1 MNFER
6 SGGILLHL
14 TSLPGKYGIGCL
26 GKGAYDFVDFL
37 SEANQKLWQILPT
50 GPTGYGNSPYQTF
63 SAFAGNPLF
72 IDLDNLVERKL
83 LSPKDLDNNFQFNS
97 EKVEYGE
104 VREFREFKEDK
115 LKIAFSNFD
124 IDEIRFKDF
133 TTQESWW
140 LDDFALFMSLKKH
153 FGGKA
158 WNEWDEE
165 IKLHQQEAVVYYYEL
180 LSKQVNYQ
188 KFCQFIFFE
197 QWEKLKSYTNK
208 TGIKI
213 IGDIPIF
220 VSADSSDAWAN
231 SKIFQFD
238 ENKVPIKVAGVPPD
252 YFSETGQLWGNPLY
266 DWKVLEEQNF
276 SWWIQRFKSTHRQV
290 DIMRVDHFR
299 GFESFWAVPAGEE
312 TAINGEWEKALGA
325 KLFSAVID
333 QLGKIPII
341 AEDLGVITK
350 EVEELRDR
358 YNFPGMKILQFAFDS
373 DMENDYLPHKYQKNC
388 VVYTGTH
395 DNETTLSWFKN
406 SPAER
411 KEFLKTYLQ
420 KEEIDI
426 CWDMLELAWKS
437 EANIA
442 IAPMQDFLCL
452 DNSAR
457 MNTPGNPDGNWQW
470 RVKQKQLSSELA
482 QKIKILTEQS
492 AR

>member
-6 SGGILLHL
+6 SGGILLHI
-14 TSLPGKYGIGCL
+14 TSLPSKYGIGNL
-26 GKGAYDFVDFL
+26 GNEAYHFVDFL
-37 SEANQKLWQILPT
+37 SEAKQKLWQILPT
-50 GPTGYGNSPYQTF
+50 GPTGYGDSPYQTF

-72 IDLDNLVERKL
+72 IDPDNLVERKL
-83 LSPKDLDNNFQFNS
+83 LSSKDLVNDLQFNNR
-97 EKVEYGE
+97 KVEYE
-104 VREFREFKEDK
+104 KVRKFKEEK
-115 LKIAFSNFD
+115 LQIAFSNFD
-124 IDEIRFKDF
+124 LNKTSFKKF

-140 LDDFALFMSLKKH
+140 LDDFALFMSLKGH
-153 FGGKA
+153 FNGNA

-165 IKLHQQEAVVYYYEL
+165 IRLHQQEAVVYYCRHL
-180 LSKQVNYQ
+180 KKQIDYH

-197 QWEKLKSYTNK
+197 QWEKLKLYTNEK
-208 TGIKI
+208 GIKI

-231 SKIFQFD
+231 PEIFQFD
-238 ENKVPIKVAGVPPD
+238 QNNIPTGVAGVPPD
-252 YFSETGQLWGNPLY
+252 YFCETGQLWGNPLY

-276 SWWIQRFKSTHRQV
+276 AWWMQRFKSMQKQV
-290 DIMRVDHFR
+290 DIMRIDHFR
-299 GFESFWAVPAGEE
+299 GFEAYWTVPAGEE
-312 TAINGEWEKALGA
+312 TAINGKWEKAPGE

-333 QLGKIPII
+333 ELGELPII

-350 EVEELRDR
+350 EVEALRDKFD
-358 YNFPGMKILQFAFDS
+358 FPGMKILQFAFDS
-373 DMENDYLPHKYQKNC
+373 SMENSYLPHKYKTNC

-395 DNETTLSWFKN
+395 DNETTLGWFKN
-406 SPAER
+406 SPLER

-437 EANIA
+437 IANIA

-470 RVKQKQLSSELA
+470 RIEQKQLTSDLV
-482 QKIKILTEQS
+482 QKIKILTMQS